1 MNQNNFTVS
10 IGIPAYNE
18 EANIKSLIENLLSQK
33 ESGFKL
39 KEIIVASDGSS
50 DQTEEIVQSFTDPRV
65 QLIADGKREGQAARQ
80 NQIIERFGGDVLVL
94 LNGDVL
100 PENDEFLR
108 NITNP
113 FHNIA
118 NIGVI
123 SGKPIPVAPDN
134 FFEKIINSSVN
145 FKYYLVGKINNGN
158 NIYNC
163 HGSVRAFSKK
173 FADIFRWPGIVSED
187 AYSYLMCKK
196 NGFTF
201 VFEPAAR
208 VYRKSPQNLRDHVKQ
223 SGRFIQ
229 GQKDLTKAVPAEV
242 VKAEHHI
249 PAKYLISALIAYFVK
264 HPVLM
269 VSYVLIT
276 IYTKIL
282 SVINKNYA
290 VLKWD
295 PASTSKNLSQK

>member
-1 MNQNNFTVS
+1 MNENNFKISV
-10 IGIPAYNE
+10 GIPAYNE
-18 EANIKSLIENLLSQK
+18 EANIKALVESLLLQK
-33 ESGFKL
+33 ELGFSL

-50 DQTEEIVQSFTDPRV
+50 DRTEEIVRSFTDPRV
-65 QLIADGKREGQAARQ
+65 QLIADGKREGQAVRQ
-80 NQIIERFGGDVLVL
+80 NQIIERFGGDILVL

-100 PENDEFLR
+100 PENKEFIKNL
-108 NITNP
+108 IKP
-113 FHNIA
+113 FNDNQ

-123 SGKPIPVAPDN
+123 SGKPIPVKPDN

-196 NGFTF
+196 HGFTF
-201 VFEPAAR
+201 VFEPTAR

-229 GQKDLTKAVPAEV
+229 GQQDLAKAVPAEV
-242 VKAEHHI
+242 VKSEHYI
-249 PAKYLISALIAYFVK
+249 PVKYLISALIVYFLK

-269 VSYVLIT
+269 TSYIFVT

-282 SVINKNYA
+282 AIFNKNYA